1 MRHLLACLILL
12 CALVAAP
19 LNAHAQSDS
28 GLNYQNAD
36 LRVFIKD
43 IAQETGLTFII
54 DPQVRGKVDIFSQS
68 RVDRDSLIEILK
80 SVLKINGFTAVPLA
94 SGGYKIIPLEEGLRD
109 ANQNAPISG
118 DGYVTRVFEIKFVDP
133 KMVFDAVK
141 PLVNKKSSSSFKKGQ
156 RKIIVTDFGGNVGKI
171 AKLIADLDKD
181 ETQTRTLILQNTSA
195 LTMSRVLD
203 DLISSQGDG
212 ERRNLA
218 LRAIPVKGGNTL
230 ILRGYVEALDY
241 YVPMLQSID
250 EQSLSGSAI
259 RVHRLKYA
267 SSEDMLPTLQTL
279 ANAKAQQGAAAAG
292 DVTISAYTAN
302 NAIIVNADSETQKW
316 VADVIDELDKAQ
328 PQVLVEA
335 IIVEVSDN
343 ASRDLGVQYLMAGG
357 NDTTIPFTVTNYGTS
372 APNILATTGA
382 IIAESNNDED
392 GDSGVGSLLRSRA
405 IDSFLGS
412 RGIIV
417 GAGTTRSD
425 GSVFGVIL
433 NALQR
438 DVNSNILSTP
448 SIMTLDNEKASFIVG
463 QEIPITT
470 GEALGSANSN
480 PFRTIDRKNV
490 GVQLDVQPQI
500 NDDGDIRLKI
510 RQEVSAVTGPLASGS
525 TELITSKRE
534 METTVRVGNGE
545 VVVLGG
551 LVRQDERVTIDR
563 IPLLGSIPLLG
574 HLFRSSGRA
583 NEKTNL
589 MIFLRPTIVRSAQ
602 DAETVTMR
610 QYNTMRGLDG
620 KGIPDIDLDSLI
632 KNKGK
637 GNERR

>member
-1 MRHLLACLILL
+1 MRRLFALAIVL
-12 CALVAAP
+12 CALVPAP
-19 LNAHAQSDS
+19 SARAQSDS

-43 IAQETGLTFII
+43 IALDTGLTFII
-54 DPQVRGKVDIFSQS
+54 DPRVRGKVDIFSQS
-68 RVDRDSLIEILK
+68 RIDRDSLIEILK

-94 SGGYKIIPLEEGLRD
+94 SGGYKIIPLDEGLRD
-109 ANQNAPISG
+109 ASQSAPLSG

-141 PLVNKKSSSSFKKGQ
+141 PLVNKKSSASFKKGQ

-181 ETQTRTLILQNTSA
+181 ETQTRTLVLQNTSA

-212 ERRNLA
+212 EKRNLA

-241 YVPMLQSID
+241 YVPMLQLID

-267 SSEDMLPTLQTL
+267 AAENMLPMLQTL
-279 ANAKAQQGAAAAG
+279 ANAKAQQGTASG

-302 NAIIVNADSETQKW
+302 NAIVVNADSETQKW
-316 VADVIDELDKAQ
+316 VADVIDELDTAQ

-372 APNILATTGA
+372 APDILATTGA
-382 IIAESNNDED
+382 ILAEGGSSED
-392 GDSGVGSLLRSRA
+392 GDGGVGSLLRSRA

-412 RGIIV
+412 RGLIV

-463 QEIPITT
+463 QEIPVTT

-574 HLFRSSGRA
+574 RLFRSSGRA

-602 DAETVTMR
+602 DAENVTMR
-610 QYNTMRGLDG
+610 QYNSMRGLDG
-620 KGIPDIDLDSLI
+620 KGIPDIDLDNLI
-632 KNKGK
+632 KNRGE